1 VILIVTEQC
10 DPHTDFVEPE
20 LDRRG
25 LSWVRLHL
33 SDFPTMVTASY
44 PVGETPAADT
54 MTIRDKSIDITDI
67 SAVWYRRTE
76 RFVLPKHLSST
87 EDNVARDECQA
98 FVQGLWAWLGN
109 VTWISEPFA
118 VRAASCKAEQ
128 LLRVR
133 RMGFRIPKTLFS
145 NDPIRVREFVHQLR
159 RHDLGCVY
167 KPHNSIIVE
176 AGDGK
181 RGVAYTRLL
190 GPAEL
195 DRLEEIRLSP
205 GIFQEYVD
213 KHSEF
218 RVTVVGDQV
227 FGCRIESQAREATQ
241 IDWRAATW
249 NDPTESAPHVA
260 TDLPGEIETFCRS
273 LVHSYGLRFGA
284 IDLIVTPGGDFVFL
298 ELNPNGQW
306 AWIEQR
312 TGLPI
317 ASALVDELA
326 S

>member
-25 LSWVRLHL
+25 ISWVRLHL
-33 SDFPTMVTASY
+33 SDCPTMVSASY
-44 PVGETPAADT
+44 PAGETLVAGS
-54 MTIRDKSIDITDI
+54 MSIRDRSIDITEL

-76 RFVLPKHLSST
+76 RFFLPKHLSSA
-87 EDNVARDECQA
+87 EDKVARDECHA
-98 FVQGLWAWLGN
+98 FVQGLWAWLADA
-109 VTWISEPFA
+109 TWVSEPFA

-128 LLRVR
+128 LLRVQ
-133 RMGFRIPKTLFS
+133 RMGFQIPKTLFS
-145 NDPIRVREFVHQLR
+145 NDPIRIREFVYQLGR
-159 RHDLGCVY
+159 QDLRCIY
-167 KPHNSIIVE
+167 KPHNSIIVD
-176 AGDGK
+176 AGDGQ
-181 RGVAYTRLL
+181 RGVTYTRLL
-190 GPAEL
+190 GSAEL

-213 KHSEF
+213 KNAEF
-218 RVTVVGDQV
+218 RVTVVGDRV
-227 FGCRIESQAREATQ
+227 FACKIESQAREATQ
-241 IDWRAATW
+241 IDWRAAAW
-249 NDPTESAPHVA
+249 HDPTESAPHTA
-260 TDLPGEIETFCRS
+260 ADLPSEVETFCRS
-273 LVHSYGLRFGA
+273 LVHSYGLCFGA

-317 ASALVDELA
+317 ASALIDVLA